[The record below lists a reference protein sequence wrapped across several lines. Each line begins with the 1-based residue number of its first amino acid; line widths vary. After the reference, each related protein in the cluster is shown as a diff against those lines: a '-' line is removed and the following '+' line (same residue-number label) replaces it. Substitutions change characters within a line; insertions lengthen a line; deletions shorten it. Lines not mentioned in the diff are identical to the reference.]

1 MWVVLLFFGGEEEIR
16 TLGGVAPSTVFKTA
30 ALNRSATSP
39 FQHFQSGSAENR
51 IKLRF
56 IDDFG
61 STRKFFGIFSLAY
74 LRLRFDS
81 KTALIKPL
89 CHLFVLVEFMLLR
102 NINLYWIA
110 LANTSC
116 LFTYLFDDVKH
127 YLENCNILSVYGCAL
142 AVVSFK

>member
-1 MWVVLLFFGGEEEIR
+1 M
-16 TLGGVAPSTVFKTA
+16 
-30 ALNRSATSP
+30 
-39 FQHFQSGSAENR
+39 SGSFVFWRRGRDSNSWR
-51 IKLRF
+51 GRPLDGFQDRCIKPLCHLSIPTLLIRFGRKPNKTSFYRRFWLNSQILWNFLARLSSLALRF
-56 IDDFG
+56 QD
-61 STRKFFGIFSLAY
+61 RC
-74 LRLRFDS
+74 
-81 KTALIKPL
+81 IKPL